1 MPLSGKTWTSVQVG
15 VLIACKLI
23 SERCGLTAQMFGIDA
38 IMLDA
43 LQPHKVLV
51 ERLQTQVVPIGHRVR
66 YWITQCFRQLN
77 SSFLS
82 ETPSYGPNFL
92 EWKQRDDVSEELS
105 TQVEVMAR
113 RYVYEFL
120 KDCKFRLRPYWKLI
134 LDAETIN
141 PIGPSRLFP
150 SEWEGVEDLCK
161 RAQMSVRMIT
171 LTIQDL
177 KNQREA
183 AVEWYRSKERSCE
196 SDLFK
201 FYHDRLQD
209 DLGQQVQPRFPHANK
224 FIVLI
229 FSLHFVS
236 ASIETFF
243 SKSR

>member
-1 MPLSGKTWTSVQVG
+1 MINFCDVWLTNDVRLSVYQ
-15 VLIACKLI
+15 
-23 SERCGLTAQMFGIDA
+23 
-38 IMLDA
+38 
-43 LQPHKVLV
+43 
-51 ERLQTQVVPIGHRVR
+51 QTFYTKNWNWLGHRVR

-77 SSFLS
+77 RAFLS